1 MKIGEVLAEL
11 EVAAPDEIELE
22 HPDRLEHGD
31 YASNVAMVVADG
43 NPRDL
48 AQEIVEQLKK
58 DLPDKVQ
65 SVEVAGPGFIN
76 FTLTGEFFV
85 DSLHKVLDK
94 NVQFGSKNLYDDK
107 KKIFEYTT
115 QNLMKVFHVGHL
127 MSHVIGNAIANVHE
141 AEGAEVKRN
150 SYQGDVG
157 MHIAKVIWAIK
168 TSPRGPFPD
177 DIKTPQD
184 KAHYLGAMY
193 ALGDAAYSRND
204 LSGFSISGG
213 KERLRK
219 EIEKIKANIEDLNIE
234 DRKVQI
240 KDINKKIYS
249 SSTTKNIDSI
259 YEKACSWSKESYQ
272 AVYSRLGVDLDF
284 KFYESKTTPKGRQIV
299 LDGLEK
305 GIFEKSE
312 GAIVYPGEKYG
323 LHTRVFINS
332 EGIPTYEAKDLGL
345 MKVKYNAY
353 QYDEAIV
360 FTANEQNEYFEVVL
374 DAAKKALPEIGDK
387 TTHIGHGILQ
397 LPSGKMSSRTGDI
410 LSAEKLLDLVHEKA
424 MQKISG
430 RIDGGL
436 EDEAAEDIA
445 QAAVRYSI
453 LKQDIGKDITF
464 DPDQAL
470 SFEGNSGP
478 YLQYTHARAHSLL
491 QEAGVTA
498 DDLKQIDT
506 FPDEQPEVARLLYRF
521 PEVVEHSARDYAP
534 RYIANYLYQVG
545 QSFNTFYGNTK
556 IVGEGER
563 EDYRLALTAATAQ
576 VLENGLKLLGIEA
589 PKEM

>member
-1 MKIGEVLAEL
+1 
-11 EVAAPDEIELE
+11 
-22 HPDRLEHGD
+22 
-31 YASNVAMVVADG
+31 
-43 NPRDL
+43 
-48 AQEIVEQLKK
+48 
-58 DLPDKVQ
+58 
-65 SVEVAGPGFIN
+65 
-76 FTLTGEFFV
+76 
-85 DSLHKVLDK
+85 
-94 NVQFGSKNLYDDK
+94 
-107 KKIFEYTT
+107 
-115 QNLMKVFHVGHL
+115 

-157 MHIAKVIWAIK
+157 MHIAKVVWAIWK
-168 TSPRGPFPD
+168 DKDSMKPFPD
-177 DIKTPQD
+177 DRKSPQEKANYLGTKYTFGDKMYDPND
-184 KAHYLGAMY
+184 KA
-193 ALGDAAYSRND
+193 
-204 LSGFSISGG
+204 GFSEG
-213 KERLRK
+213 KEQNQK
-219 EIEKIKANIEDLNIE
+219 EIEKI
-234 DRKVQI
+234 
-240 KDINKKIYS
+240 NKKIYEES
-249 SSTTKNIDSI
+249 DLGINKI
-259 YEKACSWSKESYQ
+259 YKKACRWSLESYREL
-272 AVYSRLGVDLDF
+272 YDRLGVDLDWQF
-284 KFYESKTTPKGRQIV
+284 FESETAPVGKQIV
-299 LDGLEK
+299 LDGLRDN
-305 GIFEKSE
+305 IFEESE
-312 GAIVYPGEKYG
+312 NAVVYPGEKYG

-424 MQKISG
+424 MKKISG

-556 IVGEGER
+556 IINEDEQ

-589 PKEM
+589 TKEM